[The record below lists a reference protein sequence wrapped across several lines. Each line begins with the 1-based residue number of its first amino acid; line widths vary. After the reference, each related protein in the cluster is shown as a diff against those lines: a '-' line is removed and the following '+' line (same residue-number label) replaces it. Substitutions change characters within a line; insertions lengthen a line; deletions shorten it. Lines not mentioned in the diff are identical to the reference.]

1 MAKAGCLREENL
13 SFINNYMAKVT
24 YVREENLS
32 FINNYMAKVIYAC
45 ERRTLVLL
53 IIIWLKSSMP
63 ERGEHLRIRIRII
76 GF

>member
-1 MAKAGCLREENL
+1 
-13 SFINNYMAKVT
+13 MAKVS

-63 ERGEHLRIRIRII
+63 ERGEH
-76 GF
+76 